1 MRLEECFVLE
11 NGYAFKSKDFIE
23 TGIPVIKI
31 KNVKAGCF
39 VDNNFSYVDERFID
53 EKPSKVAREND
64 VLITMSGNRHDG
76 NAETWVGKVA
86 LFTKEKRYLINQ
98 RVGALRLK
106 DGVDIDP
113 IFVAYSLSAW
123 KYQNWFI
130 SIANSSGGQANIS
143 PNQILSTSILLPPIG
158 EQKAIAHILSSLD
171 DKIELNRQMNETLE
185 AMAQT
190 LFKSWFVDFD
200 PVIDNALLAGNDI
213 PGPLKERAEMRQAQ
227 LDSGKAKT
235 NSEIND
241 LFPSE
246 FEFTEELGWIPQG
259 WEVSKIEKEYETV
272 GGGTPSTKNPD
283 FWEDGD
289 IHWTTPKDLSGK
301 QSKIL
306 LDTDRKITELGLAKI
321 SSGLLPVNTVLMSS
335 RAPVGYLALAKIP
348 VAINQGYIAFKCNK
362 TLTSE
367 YAIQWAESEMAQI
380 KQRAGGTTFSEISK
394 RNFRDID
401 ILVPS
406 SELVERYSETV
417 KSIYDKVTANEKQ
430 SNTLANLRDTLL
442 PKLMSGELR
451 IVDAE
456 KLVEDI
462 GESTA
467 WHAPMR
473 YRDLTGA

>member
-158 EQKAIAHILSSLD
+158 EQKAIAHILSTLD

-185 AMAQT
+185 AVAQA

-200 PVIDNALLAGNDI
+200 PVIDNALLAGKAI
-213 PGPLKERAEMRQAQ
+213 PEPLKQRAEMRQTQ
-227 LDSGKAKT
+227 LDSGKANT

-246 FEFTEELGWIPQG
+246 FEFTEELGWIPKG
-259 WEVSKIEKEYETV
+259 WRVRPLPELM
-272 GGGTPSTKNPD
+272 D
-283 FWEDGD
+283 FLEGPGIRNWQYTEEEDGINFINIRCIQSGD
-289 IHWTTPKDLSGK
+289 INLKTAN
-301 QSKIL
+301 
-306 LDTDRKITELGLAKI
+306 KITREEAFGKYKHFQLEVDDIIMSASGTLGRYAFVRQEH
-321 SSGLLPVNTVLMSS
+321 LPLSLNTSVI
-335 RAPVGYLALAKIP
+335 RFRP
-348 VAINQGYIAFKCNK
+348 INGVSTLYYIAGYIDTK
-362 TLTSE
+362 L
-367 YAIQWAESEMAQI
+367 QWELETRASGSV
-380 KQRAGGTTFSEISK
+380 QRNFGPMHLKKITMFVPDINVLEEHARLSSEIFNK
-394 RNFRDID
+394 RRNNLEQID
-401 ILVPS
+401 
-406 SELVERYSETV
+406 
-417 KSIYDKVTANEKQ
+417 
-430 SNTLANLRDTLL
+430 TLIQLRDTLL

-451 IVDAE
+451 IADAE
-456 KLVEDI
+456 KLVENI
-462 GESTA
+462 
-467 WHAPMR
+467 
-473 YRDLTGA
+473 